1 MELRNFRVIENMR
14 MKTEVDKQN
23 SAIYSRV
30 PWNRTSVDSLRSEHE
45 KENDWTSFLH
55 CQKSFTEYGRKWIF
69 FTFLSTG
76 RKKSRFFKKDS
87 LKSTS
92 YFLTRNRY

>member
-30 PWNRTSVDSLRSEHE
+30 PWNRTSVDSLRSEYE
-45 KENDWTSFLH
+45 KEND
-55 CQKSFTEYGRKWIF
+55 
-69 FTFLSTG
+69 
-76 RKKSRFFKKDS
+76 
-87 LKSTS
+87 
-92 YFLTRNRY
+92 